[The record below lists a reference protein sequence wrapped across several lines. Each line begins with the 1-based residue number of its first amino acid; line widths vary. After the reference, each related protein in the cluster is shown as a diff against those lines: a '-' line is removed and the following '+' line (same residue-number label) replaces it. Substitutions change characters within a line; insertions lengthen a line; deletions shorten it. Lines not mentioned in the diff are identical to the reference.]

1 MSGIGITPYAAG
13 QFNEH
18 QPVDGAE
25 GVFLLEQSAAE
36 RLFAAATSKSLP
48 QALPATGSD
57 RWPSNQ

>member
-13 QFNEH
+13 QFNEP

-48 QALPATGSD
+48 RALPATGPD
-57 RWPSNQ
+57 R